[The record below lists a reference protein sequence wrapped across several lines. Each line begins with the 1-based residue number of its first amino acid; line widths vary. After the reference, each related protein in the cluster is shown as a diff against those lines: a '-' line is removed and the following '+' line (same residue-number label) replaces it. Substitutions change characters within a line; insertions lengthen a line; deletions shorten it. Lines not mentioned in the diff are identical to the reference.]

1 MEKGVPS
8 VGADGLPSCTST
20 GLFLEIDDR
29 GNKRD
34 DCLMN
39 YYWRIAERRGWD
51 GRPVPLGARQG
62 LALLTSKLAFFVN
75 FISFHLLFTTLS
87 PSDIRHRQLLRQ
99 GGGSPGGVAS
109 FTRPRASYPVSLK
122 YADPPAYPVYAGV
135 RSARAFDYLR
145 IYAVPSL
152 AISKIYGRVGNK
164 LIN

>member
-1 MEKGVPS
+1 MVGPGGPGLGVVGGGVGYCGTAIECGHAVDDARVRLGAGFRWTAVRKMEKGVPS

-62 LALLTSKLAFFVN
+62 
-75 FISFHLLFTTLS
+75 H
-87 PSDIRHRQLLRQ
+87 
-99 GGGSPGGVAS
+99 
-109 FTRPRASYPVSLK
+109 
-122 YADPPAYPVYAGV
+122 
-135 RSARAFDYLR
+135 
-145 IYAVPSL
+145 
-152 AISKIYGRVGNK
+152 VGF
-164 LIN
+164 